1 MGDVLLALSIPVLLF
16 ACGIY
21 AACESWWRRRH
32 PAPPR
37 PGRPGHRAARQ
48 AESAMLV
55 DAEEVVDT
63 AFTGLDGLYDTPEAP
78 ATEAPDIRPPATEAP
93 DARPPSTKAP
103 DDGVRRRAAS
113 SRDPGRS
120 APAPRRRG

>member
-37 PGRPGHRAARQ
+37 PGRPGHRSARQ

-78 ATEAPDIRPPATEAP
+78 ATEAPDTRPPAT
-93 DARPPSTKAP
+93 KAP
-103 DDGVRRRAAS
+103 GAGVRRRAAS

>member
-1 MGDVLLALSIPVLLF
+1 MGDALLALSIPVLVF

-21 AACESWWRRRH
+21 AACESWWRRRR
-32 PAPPR
+32 PAPPC

-55 DAEEVVDT
+55 DAEDVADT
-63 AFTGLDGLYDTPEAP
+63 AFIGLDGLYDTPEAP
-78 ATEAPDIRPPATEAP
+78 AAEAPDPRPPAA
-93 DARPPSTKAP
+93 D
-103 DDGVRRRAAS
+103 VRRRAAA

>member
-1 MGDVLLALSIPVLLF
+1 MGDALLALSIPVLVF

-21 AACESWWRRRH
+21 AACESWWRRRR

-55 DAEEVVDT
+55 DAEDVVDT
-63 AFTGLDGLYDTPEAP
+63 AFAGLDGLYDTPEAP
-78 ATEAPDIRPPATEAP
+78 EGEAPAPRPPAA
-93 DARPPSTKAP
+93 
-103 DDGVRRRAAS
+103 GVRRRAAA